1 VRHPIPADRFPDI
14 QESLAGE
21 PRGLDSAQV
30 AERRARF
37 GANAI
42 VDAPTGRW
50 LELLGDTARDPM
62 IWLLVGTGILYALI
76 GDRREA
82 LVLFGAIVPV
92 VGMDAWLHRRTR
104 LSTQG
109 LRGRLADRATVM
121 RDGTAC
127 VIPAVELV
135 PGDLVLLGA
144 GESFPADGLIVRGEA
159 LQVDESALTGESFPA
174 HKTPLSVLIDPAVD
188 AIHWGFAGT
197 RLLAGDA
204 TLRVVSTGVETLYGE
219 IVRTALEGK
228 RQRTR
233 LQQAIDRLVLMLVVA
248 ATLLCIVLG
257 IARLQ
262 QGFGLADALLSA
274 VTLAVAAIPE
284 EFPVVFT
291 FFLGVGV
298 FRLAQRQALVRRAVA
313 VEDIGRVSCLCLDKT
328 GTLTEGRLRLAHQ
341 VAAEGM
347 PVPELLRLAG
357 LASRAESRDP
367 LDCAILQVAGA
378 AEATAERLA
387 LFPFAEDRRR
397 ETAIWRL
404 ASGAGAV
411 RVMAVCKGA
420 PETVLARCGLDVA
433 QARHWHGR
441 ADELAATRKVI
452 ACAWRDLDAGEF
464 TGEEP
469 DRDYRFAGLLAFED
483 PVREGAAEAVRRAH
497 RAGMRLIMVT
507 GDHPAN
513 ALAVAREV
521 GIGGDDA
528 VAVQG
533 ADLEKSILEQG
544 KPFLDRLNVV
554 ARALPAQKLAL
565 VRALQGAGEIVAVTG
580 DGVNDVPALKAADIG
595 IAMGESATQSARE
608 AGAIV
613 LLDDNLR
620 TIVNAVAEGRQL
632 FRNLRLSFA
641 YLLIVHLPLVGMAAL
656 VPLLGY
662 PLLFLPIHIVWLEL
676 IIHPT
681 AMLAFQAPADVR
693 RRPDIPRRKARFFDA
708 GDWAGIGASG
718 ALIAIVLFIGFR
730 WALES
735 GGIGHARAVALVG
748 LIVAG
753 AGVAALLTGLA
764 TRAAR
769 LVTSLTLGSVVLFTQ
784 WRPAAAALGLQPL
797 HAEDW
802 LVGAIGGLLATVPA
816 VLLRWPLFPGRP
828 IDAVPRRIDGSGPSP

>member
-1 VRHPIPADRFPDI
+1 MRHPIPADRFPGI
-14 QESLAGE
+14 QGSLTGE

-37 GANAI
+37 GVNAI
-42 VDAPTGRW
+42 VEEPTGRW
-50 LELLGDTARDPM
+50 RELLRDTARDPM

-76 GDRREA
+76 GDRNEA

-121 RDGTAC
+121 RDGAAC
-127 VIPAVELV
+127 IIPAVELV
-135 PGDLVLLGA
+135 PGDLILLGA

-174 HKTPLSVLIDPAVD
+174 HKTPLGVLIDPAVD

-204 TLRVVSTGVETLYGE
+204 TLRVVATGVETLYGE

-347 PVPELLRLAG
+347 PVPELLRLAR

-367 LDCAILQVAGA
+367 LDCAILQVAGTE
-378 AEATAERLA
+378 EATAERLA

-420 PETVLARCGLDVA
+420 PETILARCGLDVA

-521 GIGGDDA
+521 GIGGRDA

-544 KPFLDRLNVV
+544 KPFLDRLHVV

-693 RRPDIPRRKARFFDA
+693 HRRDVPRRKARFFDA
-708 GDWAGIGASG
+708 GDWVGIGATG

-730 WALES
+730 WALAS
-735 GGIGHARAVALVG
+735 GGIEHARAVALVG

-753 AGVAALLTGLA
+753 TGVTGLLTGLA

-769 LVTSLTLGSVVLFTQ
+769 LVTGLTLGSVVLFTQ
-784 WRPAAAALGLQPL
+784 WRPVAAILGLQPL

>member
-1 VRHPIPADRFPDI
+1 LRHPIPADRFPDI
-14 QESLAGE
+14 QESLVGE
-21 PRGLDSAQV
+21 PRGLASEQV

-37 GANAI
+37 GVNAI
-42 VDAPTGRW
+42 VDEPTGRW
-50 LELLGDTARDPM
+50 WEVLRETARDPM

-76 GDRREA
+76 GDRNEA

-104 LSTQG
+104 ISTQG
-109 LRGRLADRATVM
+109 LRGRLADRATAV
-121 RDGTAC
+121 RDGAAG
-127 VIPAVELV
+127 VIPSAELV
-135 PGDLVLLGA
+135 PGDLVLLSA

-174 HKTPLSVLIDPAVD
+174 HKTPLGVLREAAVD
-188 AIHWGFAGT
+188 AGHWGFAGT
-197 RLLAGDA
+197 RLLAGNA
-204 TLRVVSTGVETLYGE
+204 AFRVVATGAQTLYGE

-233 LQQAIDRLVLMLVVA
+233 LQQAIDRLVFMLVVA
-248 ATLLCIVLG
+248 ATLLCVVLG

-298 FRLAQRQALVRRAVA
+298 FRLAQRQALVRRAAA
-313 VEDIGRVSCLCLDKT
+313 VEDIGRVSCLCTDKT
-328 GTLTEGRLRLAHQ
+328 GTLTEGRLRLADQ
-341 VAAEGM
+341 VPADA
-347 PVPELLRLAG
+347 VTAPELLRLAG
-357 LASRAESRDP
+357 LASRAGSQDP
-367 LDCAILQVAGA
+367 LDLAILRVAG
-378 AEATAERLA
+378 TAGADGDLLA
-387 LFPFAEDRRR
+387 LFPFTEDRRR

-404 ASGAGAV
+404 ASADGVA
-411 RVMAVCKGA
+411 RVVAVCKGA
-420 PETVLARCGLDVA
+420 PESILARCRLDPA

-441 ADELAATRKVI
+441 ADQLAAARKLI

-464 TGEEP
+464 TGAEP
-469 DRDYRFAGLLAFED
+469 DRDFQFGGLLAFED
-483 PVREGAAEAVRRAH
+483 PVREGAAEAVRRAR
-497 RAGMRLIMVT
+497 RAGMRLVLVT

-521 GIGGDDA
+521 GIAGEDA
-528 VAVQG
+528 VAVSG
-533 ADLEKSILEQG
+533 AELERSIRERG
-544 KPFLDRLNVV
+544 KPFLDRLQIV

-580 DGVNDVPALKAADIG
+580 DGVNDVPALKAADVG

-641 YLLIVHLPLVGMAAL
+641 YLLIIHLPLVGMAAL

-693 RRPDIPRRKARFFDA
+693 RLPDIPRRQARFFDA
-708 GDWAGIGASG
+708 GDWVGIGATG
-718 ALIAIVLFIGFR
+718 ALIAIVLFFGFR

-735 GGIGHARAVALVG
+735 GGIEHARAVALVA

-753 AGVAALLTGLA
+753 AGAAVLLTGLA
-764 TRAAR
+764 TRTAR
-769 LVTSLTLGSVVLFTQ
+769 VVTGLTLGSAILFTQ
-784 WRPAAAALGLQPL
+784 WQPVAGMLGLQPL
-797 HAEDW
+797 HAADW
-802 LVGAIGGLLATVPA
+802 LVGAIGGLLTTAPA
-816 VLLRWPLFPGRP
+816 LLLRRS
-828 IDAVPRRIDGSGPSP
+828 RS